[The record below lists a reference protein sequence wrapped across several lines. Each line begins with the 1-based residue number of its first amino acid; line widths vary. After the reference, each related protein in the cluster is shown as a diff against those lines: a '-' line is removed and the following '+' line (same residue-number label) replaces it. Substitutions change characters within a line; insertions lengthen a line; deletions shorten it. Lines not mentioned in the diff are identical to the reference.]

1 MWRLAILLPAEL
13 PMKGP
18 KKVASSISSLPTAAL
33 KLELS
38 ISLRLGSQTVK
49 KQKTGVTAGT
59 LNKFS
64 DNRDLVDTTELGET
78 PLVKKPKLT
87 RPGPEFWPSVPSAD
101 ARLLHSWAFP
111 IHWCN
116 APRDVSSLTYNAFP
130 ATFYWSYLFI
140 IFIKLS
146 DWCWGCAA
154 VAECLPS
161 MFKTLY
167 LIPKHCKNK
176 NKTKQYR
183 GITLAIFTSLW
194 QKIWQEASKGGGA
207 YLGWHFQSAVVCEA
221 LERCGSLWQRG
232 LTSWQIRSGT
242 ENWVGLILKESLQLT
257 HLCQCQLYSH
267 LRSSS
272 VSLISFTS

>member
-1 MWRLAILLPAEL
+1 MWRLAILLPAEP

-18 KKVASSISSLPTAAL
+18 KKVASSISSLLTAAL

-49 KQKTGVTAGT
+49 KQKTGVTPGT

-111 IHWCN
+111 IHWCFY
-116 APRDVSSLTYNAFP
+116 APWDVSSSTCNAFP

-140 IFIKLS
+140 IFMKLS

-167 LIPKHCKNK
+167 LIPKHCKK
-176 NKTKQYR
+176 KPKPKQNNTGASHWLFLHHCDKRYDRKHLREEVRIWADIFSMLWCARHWR
-183 GITLAIFTSLW
+183 GVGVCDRGVW
-194 QKIWQEASKGGGA
+194 H
-207 YLGWHFQSAVVCEA
+207 LG
-221 LERCGSLWQRG
+221 
-232 LTSWQIRSGT
+232 RSGV
-242 ENWVGLILKESLQLT
+242 ELKIGWDWSLKSHSNWATSA
-257 HLCQCQLYSH
+257 SA
-267 LRSSS
+267 SSTP
-272 VSLISFTS
+272 TSEVPQFP